1 MIALVEQAFFVP
13 MLQEWGPILVWVL
26 LMGSGVGIP
35 LGEDFVLIPT
45 GLFLAN
51 NDVPA
56 MPYLIAGYLGV
67 VCSDLLWF
75 VICTKYGVK
84 MLRIKWFKRIFHPKR
99 LLQAKYQI
107 DRRGVWMIFASRFI
121 PASRTS
127 MITVAG
133 MLRMSFWRFA
143 AVTASCVVVTVPL
156 QVGFGYLI
164 GRGLADRSTSTIV
177 TWVLAT
183 IVLGAIMVVF
193 GRSWLKHR
201 RSGKRTPRART
212 RWLRQ
217 LRRGRSK
224 V

>member
-1 MIALVEQAFFVP
+1 MILIAEQAFFVP
-13 MLQEWGPILVWVL
+13 WLHEWGPVLVWFL

-45 GLFLAN
+45 GLFLAT
-51 NDVPA
+51 NDVPI

-75 VICTKYGVK
+75 GVCAKFGVK
-84 MLRIKWFKRIFHPKR
+84 MLRIRWFRRIFHPKR

-107 DRRGVWMIFASRFI
+107 DRRGTWMIFAARFI

-133 MLRMSFWRFA
+133 MLRMNFWRFA
-143 AVTASCVVVTVPL
+143 AVTASCVLVTAPL

-164 GRGLADRSTSTIV
+164 GRGIADRSTSTIV
-177 TWVLAT
+177 TWALAAGIL
-183 IVLGAIMVVF
+183 IVILVVF
-193 GRSWLKHR
+193 GRSWLRHR
-201 RSGKRTPRART
+201 RSGRRTPRART

-217 LRRGRSK
+217 LRKGGS
-224 V
+224 